1 MRASFL
7 LPRFSRARN
16 AVEGPLFDL
25 TPAAHFATSCLSSS
39 GHSMLCPANMLG
51 YLSAIRRAAPVAPPS
66 WRRFSQQEP
75 NGKIAGWKP
84 ALQEHRAS
92 LTSFRAE
99 CPGPLPLREAP
110 GHAVEESLF
119 DCDLSSIDQTT
130 MSIETFSPL
139 PLNVFGTWIT
149 LLDPSDVPPRHVAQ
163 SRRRRFLSRRRA
175 HAPGPRLAIPGRWR
189 ARRRSTG

>member
-1 MRASFL
+1 
-7 LPRFSRARN
+7 
-16 AVEGPLFDL
+16 
-25 TPAAHFATSCLSSS
+25 
-39 GHSMLCPANMLG
+39 MLCPANMLG

-75 NGKIAGWKP
+75 NGKFAGWKP

-130 MSIETFSPL
+130 MCIETFSPL
-139 PLNVFGTWIT
+139 PLNIFGTWIT
-149 LLDPSDVPPRHVAQ
+149 LLDPSDVPPRNVAE
-163 SRRRRFLSRRRA
+163 SCRRRFLSREGCA
-175 HAPGPRLAIPGRWR
+175 R
-189 ARRRSTG
+189 ARASSRNFRRSAGAPQINGAENLHHDESRRSACSCSIRSAISTRKLRPACSRC